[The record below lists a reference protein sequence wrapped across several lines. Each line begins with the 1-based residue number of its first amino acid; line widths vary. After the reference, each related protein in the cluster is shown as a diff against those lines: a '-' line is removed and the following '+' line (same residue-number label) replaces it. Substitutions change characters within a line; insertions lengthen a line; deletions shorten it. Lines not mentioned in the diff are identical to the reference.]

1 MSFLNGA
8 LVLGALS
15 ALIPL
20 VIHLF
25 NRNRFKVIK
34 WGASHLLES
43 VLRKNRK
50 QIQLEQ
56 WIILIIR
63 CAIPILLAL
72 ALARMVVMDWNS
84 FLFFLVLPLAA
95 LLFLILVAFTKK
107 TRLIWGL
114 LCLVCLLATG
124 LGALGFLPDWGKDS
138 KLSAASGD
146 VPASTVILLDDSL
159 SMNAT
164 GSFAKAQ
171 DFISGFLENMH
182 LQSET
187 SVLRLGGIARPVFD
201 KPTSDPDALRLRSE
215 NLQAEGDRMS
225 LLSGLD
231 QSLSMIAEGKN
242 LKREIIL
249 LSDFRKQ
256 DLLGWDETAV
266 DALRERI
273 SAMPNSPAFTWVD
286 FGKDSSENLSVEKVV
301 ISSQT
306 VGIGHPI
313 LVRVTVRNY
322 GQESFEGNLQVKLF
336 VDQNEKAIDE
346 AVVSLGPVASTQV
359 AFTHHFE
366 TAGPKVIHAEVQ
378 VADDLPQ
385 DNRRSA
391 ALNVI
396 EQIKVL
402 LVDGDPSEEWLRG
415 DTDFLKLALTPF
427 EESREKN
434 SKKPLPAKGEMKDLI
449 RAASVPVDEFRKLH
463 SLSEYS
469 LLILANLQNLGS
481 EKAKEIEVFTEN
493 GGGVLICAGNQM
505 KVDWYNDFW
514 GFNGSNF
521 LPIPLKGTQGQLLNE
536 LSYSKIS
543 SSFFE
548 HPALSMFND
557 PRNGSLAEAQ
567 IKKWL
572 IMDESKVR
580 NDPAV
585 TVLARLANGQPI
597 LVEKKFGKG
606 VVMLWGSSIDTD
618 WTNLPAR
625 PSYLPFTQ
633 QITSYLAEKVL
644 PPRTVEAQMPI
655 IHFINEGAKD
665 AEYSLTL
672 PDGSS
677 RKLIPRKRK
686 DRYLLEFTDT
696 RSPGTYLISDS
707 EKVVAKLVVLSSIS
721 ESILDKAP
729 EDQIV
734 SNASA
739 LAKDVVHID
748 GREGK
753 GWMSYLT
760 MDTRRKFGRE
770 TWQILLTTVLG
781 LIFVEIILLRKF
793 GGLVR

>member
-8 LVLGALS
+8 LVLGTLT

-25 NRNRFKVIK
+25 NRSRFKVIK

-256 DLLGWDETAV
+256 DLLGWDGTAV

-336 VDQNEKAIDE
+336 VGQNEKAIDE

-396 EQIKVL
+396 E
-402 LVDGDPSEEWLRG
+402 
-415 DTDFLKLALTPF
+415 
-427 EESREKN
+427 ESREKN

-463 SLSEYS
+463 SFSEYS

-514 GFNGSNF
+514 GSNGSNF

-536 LSYSKIS
+536 LSYTKIS

-585 TVLARLANGQPI
+585 TVLARLTNGQPI

-739 LAKDVVHID
+739 LAEDVVHID

-781 LIFVEIILLRKF
+781 LIFLEIILLRKF